1 MHLSV
6 RAILGSSRVARRLL
20 YPPSMVDGVG
30 ASEFHFFI
38 TLHRDMHQQQAAFLQ
53 AMAHEMAVHVVPH
66 VTMPV
71 DGVRVP
77 GMMITSLISDAM
89 TIREPTKITDLQ
101 RRTAVAIAV
110 RDRLLRLGHSE
121 IAERFFERAIEDL
134 ARSL

>member
-1 MHLSV
+1 
-6 RAILGSSRVARRLL
+6 
-20 YPPSMVDGVG
+20 MVDGVG

-71 DGVRVP
+71 GAARVP
-77 GMMITSLISDAM
+77 GLMMTSLISDAM

-110 RDRLLRLGHSE
+110 RDRLLRLGHAE

-134 ARSL
+134 ARTL